1 MSARVA
7 LEAMRQALVPGE
19 NERINPHNI
28 RPAPLITWPSTLT
41 EVDERC
47 GGFYGLV
54 TVGAQRGTGKTLLA
68 IGSSIEATKNFQ
80 VMHFAAED
88 DADGLACRFNNYVN
102 SHVSVLPNLDDWHLF
117 QTTRGQTPQT
127 LLSEI
132 ERAVDPGSPKPILTV
147 IDSVNSL
154 VEMSDYAYFDGLT
167 AFGLWAM
174 LARRISRGNAAFL
187 YISETNK
194 SNSIK
199 AEKLPYWSDQV
210 LVLTRGEGADIVEI
224 ELQKS
229 RRTAGVGDLGK
240 FIRIWNQGEFIS
252 EAELE
257 GLRRDAFRVVKG
269 GQPERLTPAEAVVNG
284 DDLF

>member
-7 LEAMRQALVPGE
+7 LDAMREALGE
-19 NERINPHNI
+19 GKNVRINPNTVT
-28 RPAPLITWPSTLT
+28 PAPLITWPSTLA

-54 TVGAQRGTGKTLLA
+54 TIGAQRGTGKTLLA
-68 IGSSIEATKNFQ
+68 VGSSIEATAHFQ
-80 VMHFAAED
+80 VCHFAAED
-88 DADGLACRFNNYVN
+88 DADGLADRYNNYVN
-102 SHVSVLPNLDDWHLF
+102 AHESVIPHLDDWHLF
-117 QTTRGQTPQT
+117 QTTRGQTPQS
-127 LLSEI
+127 LLDEI
-132 ERAVDPGSPKPILTV
+132 EGAVDPDSPKPILTV

-154 VEMSDYAYFDGLT
+154 VEMSNYGYFDGLT

-210 LVLTRGEGADIVEI
+210 LVMTRGEGADIVEI

-229 RRTAGVGDLGK
+229 RRTAGVGELGK
-240 FIRIWNQGEFIS
+240 FIRLWGSGEFIS
-252 EAELE
+252 QAEVE
-257 GLRRDAFRVVKG
+257 SLRRESFRVVEG
-269 GQPERLTPAEAVVNG
+269 GKSERLTPVEAVVNSE
-284 DDLF
+284 LF

>member
-7 LEAMRQALVPGE
+7 LDAMRQALVPGK
-19 NERINPHNI
+19 NERIDPNNVTPS
-28 RPAPLITWPSTLT
+28 PLVTWPSTLN

-54 TVGAQRGTGKTLLA
+54 TIGAQRGTGKTLLA
-68 IGSSIEATKNFQ
+68 VGSSIEATKNFQ

-88 DADGLACRFNNYVN
+88 DADGLATRFNNYVN
-102 SHVSVLPNLDDWHLF
+102 SHEDVVPHLDDWNLF
-117 QTTRGQTPQT
+117 QTTRGQTPET
-127 LLSEI
+127 LLAEI
-132 ERAVDPGSPKPILTV
+132 ERAVDPDSPKPILTV
-147 IDSVNSL
+147 VDSVNSL

-174 LARRISRGNAAFL
+174 LSRRISRGKAAFL

-199 AEKLPYWSDQV
+199 AEKLPYWSDQI
-210 LVLTRGEGADIVEI
+210 LVMTRSDGADIVEI

-229 RRTAGVGDLGK
+229 RRTAGVGELGK
-240 FIRIWNQGEFIS
+240 FVLVWNQGEFIS
-252 EAELE
+252 EAEIE
-257 GLRRDAFRVVKG
+257 GLRREAFRVVEG
-269 GQPERLTPAEAVVNG
+269 GQPERLTPVDAAVNEE
-284 DDLF
+284 LF